1 MLGPKGRRED
11 DPRLDEDSDL
21 FGALRPRKKR
31 KPQTR
36 PPARRT
42 RTRTSVE
49 RVAADAAGSSTD
61 ILEISDDNDD
71 DDDDVQQDHSF
82 CNIGESSED
91 DVMTLDFTLP
101 RSAQR

>member
-1 MLGPKGRRED
+1 M
-11 DPRLDEDSDL
+11 
-21 FGALRPRKKR
+21 
-31 KPQTR
+31 
-36 PPARRT
+36 
-42 RTRTSVE
+42 
-49 RVAADAAGSSTD
+49 AADAAGSSTD

-101 RSAQR
+101 RSAQRWSLHKDILWVIWISPWF